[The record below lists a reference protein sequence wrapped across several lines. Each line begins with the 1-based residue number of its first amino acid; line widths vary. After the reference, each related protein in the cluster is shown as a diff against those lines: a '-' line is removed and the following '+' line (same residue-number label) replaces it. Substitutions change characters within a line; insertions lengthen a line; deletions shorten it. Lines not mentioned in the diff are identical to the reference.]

1 MNVHENC
8 VKNVTNTCGID
19 IKRFSD
25 ELARLGINKDNADWK
40 EKKKTFRPTQTS
52 VGKYN
57 IDDFTFL
64 KVIGRGSFGKVMLAK
79 LKNTDQFYAV
89 KILKK
94 DTILQ
99 NISCDVECAMSE
111 KRVLILATQHPFL
124 VSLHSCFQTE
134 VGLFGLI
141 FF

>member
-19 IKRFSD
+19 IKQFSD
-25 ELARLGINKDNADWK
+25 ELARLDIGKV
-40 EKKKTFRPTQTS
+40 EKKNTFQPTQPS
-52 VGKYN
+52 VGYYS
-57 IDDFTFL
+57 IDHFHFL
-64 KVIGRGSFGKVMLAK
+64 KVIGKGSFGKVMLAK
-79 LKNTDQFYAV
+79 LKNTDQVYAV
-89 KILKK
+89 KVLRK

-111 KRVLILATQHPFL
+111 KRVLILATRHPFL

-134 VGLFGLI
+134 VGESI
-141 FF
+141 FVIST